1 MKALRAL
8 ASEIVALQKRAQ
20 ALGMFADDREL
31 LACAKCGLHED
42 VTFSGFLITL
52 RPAALDED
60 TGLRFKELAGGRYRC
75 PVCGATVRDEDE
87 LVPVKTKIEKRKRSC
102 RNEKNSRADVSE
114 AHRGLP
120 TAHRSTRTTGAELR
134 GGASGAFCRE

>member
-31 LACAKCGLHED
+31 LACAKCGLLED

-60 TGLRFKELAGGRYRC
+60 TGLRFKELAEGRYRC
-75 PVCGATVRDEDE
+75 PVCGATVRDEAE

-102 RNEKNSRADVSE
+102 RNKK
-114 AHRGLP
+114 LP
-120 TAHRSTRTTGAELR
+120 S
-134 GGASGAFCRE
+134 

>member
-102 RNEKNSRADVSE
+102 RNEKNSRADVLE

-120 TAHRSTRTTGAELR
+120 TANRSTRTTGAELR
-134 GGASGAFCRE
+134 